1 MNARGKKGASSP
13 RRHERHLTEG
23 LTCVSGEVLD
33 LSSGGMRVKSAE
45 RPPAKAGGT
54 GTFTVCVGAKRLSV
68 QGRVAWIKRGSLLG
82 GPYEYGI
89 QFVGVTGAV
98 ARVLEQIAMFGFVR
112 DGRGEESA
120 TSPKWEPN
128 GAEGN
133 ARGAG
138 TTSAESEA
146 SERSRPKVTVTADLP
161 CFYQTLGVSFD
172 ATEGQI
178 RSAFRSL
185 AKQLHPDV
193 CKEPDAAE
201 RFGFITRVYEVLSD
215 EELRARYDEAMAK
228 RRAA

>member
-1 MNARGKKGASSP
+1 MNARGKKGATNP

-33 LSSGGMRVKSAE
+33 LSSGGMRVKSAD
-45 RPPAKAGGT
+45 RPPTKAGAT
-54 GTFTVCVGAKRLSV
+54 GAFTLCVGAKKLTL
-68 QGRVAWIKRGSLLG
+68 QGKVAWIKRGSLLG

-98 ARVLEQIAMFGFVR
+98 AQVLEQIAMYGFVR
-112 DGRGEESA
+112 DGKAEDASA
-120 TSPKWEPN
+120 SRKWEAN
-128 GAEGN
+128 GPEGN
-133 ARGAG
+133 VRGPGAAAG
-138 TTSAESEA
+138 ESPSDRSAP
-146 SERSRPKVTVTADLP
+146 RVTVTADLP

-172 ATEGQI
+172 ATEEQI

-201 RFGFITRVYEVLSD
+201 RFSFITRVYEVLSD
-215 EELRARYDEAMAK
+215 SDLRARYDEAMAK